1 MSHALSSWRLF
12 GRIVGFLNQTWIAQ
26 VTLDAERRTAAY
38 TEDDREAT
46 VRRLQEAFAEGH
58 ISHAEMD
65 DHLRAVLTAEIYKTP
80 PRLGGPRI
88 RISGTME
95 YGRLKIRHKAPQ
107 GTLTPT
113 ASGSSLVVSTP

>member
-1 MSHALSSWRLF
+1 MPNDVPP
-12 GRIVGFLNQTWIAQ
+12 RI
-26 VTLDAERRTAAY
+26 

-65 DHLRAVLTAEIYKTP
+65 DHLRAILTAEIYKTP
-80 PRLGGPRI
+80 QRLDAGGPRI

-95 YGRLKIRHKAPQ
+95 YGRLKIRHKAH
-107 GTLTPT
+107 
-113 ASGSSLVVSTP
+113 